1 MLRVLPGLV
10 AGVVLAASA
19 GAVVQSG
26 QAPPP
31 ARDAVA
37 VDFYLIGSDR
47 RPITDLKPEEA
58 TVRIDG
64 RPRKIS
70 ALQLVTVASPPAADV
85 AAPAIEVPP
94 PPFATNTAAESG
106 RTFILV
112 FDDESI
118 RPGRER
124 PLRAAIGRFLG
135 SLTPRD
141 RVSLLTVPHG
151 GMKVDLTNNHD
162 RISEAF
168 AQLTGHAPETETGS
182 EGACR
187 TRTVLES
194 LEGMLNSLAGGSGP
208 TTVIFISSSEYGPR
222 RDAPATLAP
231 GMCELTTRVFE
242 RMGAA
247 AAPARAHFW
256 VVQPDQVMVRG
267 NAAGETIAGGNFSG
281 SDNPLEGLEHIAGV
295 TAAER
300 LALATA
306 GDATLVQIAH
316 ETTSY
321 YSAVLETTAADL
333 DGINRGLDVRI
344 ARSGVEVRARPHLFM
359 PRPNTARPIAKTPS
373 EMMKE
378 SRLSYDLPLRAT
390 AYAALGSGDG
400 LTMKVVAVGEPTDP
414 TVKLTAWSA
423 ALFDGQGRL
432 TRQVS
437 ATPDQLTASPVTAA
451 ILVPPGTY
459 RMRIAAVDAT
469 GRSGSVDTEVSAE
482 TTAAG
487 ALKLSSLVAGLSRNG
502 GFVPKMQFSSEP
514 VAIGF
519 LEIYGGVAGAP
530 VGAIVEVARTIDGPP
545 IVTTRLAIE
554 ATADPTTFRASGAIP
569 IGALP
574 PGRLRGASARRH
586 PGQAVR
592 AGHQDDQKS
601 GAVER
606 RPRDGERSEPG
617 ARARGGGAPRATK

>member
-1 MLRVLPGLV
+1 MLRVFSRV
-10 AGVVLAASA
+10 AAGVVLAATASASVQSA
-19 GAVVQSG
+19 G
-26 QAPPP
+26 QALPPMLN
-31 ARDAVA
+31 AVA
-37 VDFYLIGSDR
+37 VEFYVIGSDR
-47 RPITDLKPEEA
+47 RPVTDLKPEEV
-58 TVRIDG
+58 TVRVDG
-64 RPRKIS
+64 RARKIS
-70 ALQLVTVASPPAADV
+70 SLQLVTVATPAAVDAAAPVVAPPPA
-85 AAPAIEVPP
+85 
-94 PPFATNTAAESG
+94 PFSTNTAAESG

-124 PLRAAIGRFLG
+124 PLRAAVARFLG

-151 GMKVDLTNNHD
+151 GMKVDLTTNHD

-194 LEGMLNSLAGGSGP
+194 LEGMLNSLGGGSGP
-208 TTVIFISSSEYGPR
+208 TTVVFISASEYGPR

-256 VVQPDQVMVRG
+256 VVQPEQIMPRG
-267 NAAGETIAGGNFSG
+267 NAAAETIAGGNFTG

-300 LALATA
+300 LSLATA
-306 GDATLVQIAH
+306 GDATLVQIAN

-321 YSAVLETTAADL
+321 YTAVLDTAAADL
-333 DGINRGLDVRI
+333 DGINRGLDVRV
-344 ARSGVEVRARPHLFM
+344 ARSSIDVRSRPHLYL
-359 PRPNTARPIAKTPS
+359 PKPTSARPIAKTPA
-373 EMMKE
+373 EMIKE
-378 SRLSYDLPLRAT
+378 TRLSYDLPLRAT
-390 AYAALGSGDG
+390 GYAALGSPDG
-400 LTMKVVAVGEPTDP
+400 LTMKVVAVSEPIDP

-437 ATPDQLTASPVTAA
+437 ATADQLASFPVTAA

-459 RMRIAAVDAT
+459 RMRVAAVDAA

-487 ALKLSSLVAGLSRNG
+487 ALKLSSLVAGLSRSG
-502 GFVPKMQFSSEP
+502 GFVPKMQFSNEP

-530 VGAIVEVARTIDGPP
+530 VGAIVEVARTLDGPP
-545 IVTTRLAIE
+545 LVTTRLAIE
-554 ATADPTTFRASGAIP
+554 ATNDPTMFRASGAIP

-574 PGRLRGASARRH
+574 PGDYV
-586 PGQAVR
+586 VR
-592 AGHQDDQKS
+592 ALVGIQDKPFGRVVRTIRKVAQ
-601 GAVER
+601 
-606 RPRDGERSEPG
+606 
-617 ARARGGGAPRATK
+617 